1 MLMTLLGFTDPALA
15 ENTVDPIALAAGAIA
30 FASPEPISPGED
42 QAFKLS
48 IVEETDT
55 GVESIAYQ
63 VPCILDVDG
72 DQLKPSSRDGRSGCS
87 QLWDTRPAYQFHLLH
102 DSTEIVLK
110 QPTRSAAPAALR
122 TNRKGIATQGVIPD
136 GTPAAL
142 HDGETWRPVELK
154 RGEIDAGSLSPPA
167 VLVSRDQEGLVQWAV
182 VAGQEE
188 EEPRRKREQAAEM
201 SAETLERGECPKAR
215 SEVVLCV
222 EIEDGQFRWILN
234 GGRDQAIPPNEV
246 IRVLVRHRVDH
257 QVQIA
262 MNGTRGILSPQA
274 RDPDMAMSSR
284 GEELEREE
292 DIAPVVTEQRFAPRL
307 PGEAAVALEVYDSD
321 GALVGALTVEMI
333 VETEYVG
340 AIRLGVGA
348 NFLGA
353 VDASYEARTHPGSD
367 QAEVAVSEG
376 GAMDLDLMLGYAA
389 FLGPNGRPARGCES
403 ICIAPYVGVGVL
415 SSSEE
420 GLALLKSLHAGI
432 EWEPVPDFSIAFTG
446 VARAV
451 DRLPEGLQVGSPIDG
466 DTVPTQRS
474 YGLGVGLVLNFSP
487 AFTKL
492 GGSL

>member
-1 MLMTLLGFTDPALA
+1 MLMTLLGFTAPALA
-15 ENTVDPIALAAGAIA
+15 DSPVDPIALAAGAIV
-30 FASPEPISPGED
+30 FASPEAISPGVD
-42 QAFKLS
+42 LAFKLS
-48 IVEETDT
+48 IVEETDS

-63 VPCILDVDG
+63 VPCVLDVDG
-72 DQLKPSSRDGRSGCS
+72 DQLKPSSRDGREGCS
-87 QLWDTRPAYQFHLLH
+87 QLWGTRPAYQFHLTH
-102 DSTEIVLK
+102 KSAEIVLK
-110 QPTRSAAPAALR
+110 QPARSVAPVVLR
-122 TNRKGIATQGVIPD
+122 TNRKGITTEGEVPD

-142 HDGETWRPVELK
+142 HDGDFWLPVEIK
-154 RGEIDAGSLSPPA
+154 RGQIDTGSLSPSA
-167 VLVSRDQEGLVQWAV
+167 MLVSRGSEGLVQWAV
-182 VAGQEE
+182 VAGEE
-188 EEPRRKREQAAEM
+188 EEEAPRRTREQATEL
-201 SAETLERGECPKAR
+201 SAETLNVGECPQAR

-234 GGRDQAIPPNEV
+234 GDRDQAIPPNEV
-246 IRVLVRHRVDH
+246 IRVLVWHRADH

-262 MNGTRGILSPQA
+262 MNGTLGILSPHVQDPEIGPDA
-274 RDPDMAMSSR
+274 RGDGPQGA
-284 GEELEREE
+284 EVAL
-292 DIAPVVTEQRFAPRL
+292 VVTEQRFA
-307 PGEAAVALEVYDSD
+307 LELYDSD
-321 GALVGALTVEMI
+321 NALVGALAVEMI
-333 VETEYVG
+333 VETSYVG

-353 VDASYEARTHPGSD
+353 VDAGYEARTYPGSN

-403 ICIAPYVGVGVL
+403 LCLAPYVGVGVL